1 MKKIKDKYA
10 IFSDIDGTLVSFTTH
25 EIPRSAV
32 EAITA
37 ARQNG
42 HRFYISTG
50 RPVPIITN
58 LGAISHLID
67 GYITTNGAHCFVGD
81 KLVNINAIAEEDVCT
96 QLADADRQD
105 YAVIMVSKQA
115 LVVYNNKPCVKRIF
129 CDDLKV
135 DALNFDLTMDDIKGE
150 PILQMTPFVT
160 AEQEARLIPQLKSCE
175 PGRWHPEF
183 IDITA
188 GHIDKGY
195 GLERMAESEGFDINH
210 TVALGDGGNDI
221 PILKR
226 AGIGVA
232 MGNAA
237 DYVKAEAQ
245 YVTADVDDDGFSKA
259 LIHLGLV

>member
-1 MKKIKDKYA
+1 MNKAKNQYA

-32 EAITA
+32 EAIAA
-37 ARQNG
+37 ARENG

-81 KLVNINAIAEEDVCT
+81 KLVNLDAIAEDDVRT
-96 QLADADRQD
+96 QLADADRHD
-105 YAVIMVSKQA
+105 YAVIMVSQRA
-115 LVVYNNKPCVKRIF
+115 LVVYNNKPAVKRIF

-135 DALNFDLTMDDIKGE
+135 DTLDFNLTMDDIKGE
-150 PILQMTPFVT
+150 PILQMTPFVSV
-160 AEQEARLIPQLKSCE
+160 EQEAGLIPKLKSCE
-175 PGRWHPEF
+175 AGRWHPEF

-195 GLERMAESEGFDINH
+195 GLERMAESEGFDIAH

-221 PILKR
+221 PILRR

-245 YVTADVDDDGFSKA
+245 YVTAHVDDDGFAKA